1 MGTYPPYQAYTSFQG
16 NTIKTNSN
24 NLWKD
29 TILAE
34 LLTYLLKLN
43 GNKHQTYLKK
53 QKHNDTDNTFKLE
66 KLKK

>member
-29 TILAE
+29 TK
-34 LLTYLLKLN
+34 LLTYFPKLN
-43 GNKHQTYLKK
+43 GNKHQKSKIYKM
-53 QKHNDTDNTFKLE
+53 QKHNDTDTTF
-66 KLKK
+66 